1 MYAVAEREASRRPTG
16 QRDREG
22 EGGKRGEV
30 RCSLSIQD
38 KIRSSVRGMTHC
50 FRVRRLLVAT
60 SLDIIDKMPIIIM
73 RVWRGMIYI
82 YERTGV
88 YA

>member
-1 MYAVAEREASRRPTG
+1 MVFRNKVEIDQWISES
-16 QRDREG
+16 
-22 EGGKRGEV
+22 
-30 RCSLSIQD
+30 SLSIQD

-60 SLDIIDKMPIIIM
+60 SLDIIDKMPIILM
-73 RVWRGMIYI
+73 RVCRGMIIYM

>member
-1 MYAVAEREASRRPTG
+1 MVFRNKVEIDQWISES
-16 QRDREG
+16 
-22 EGGKRGEV
+22 
-30 RCSLSIQD
+30 SLSIQD

-73 RVWRGMIYI
+73 RVCRGMIIYI
-82 YERTGV
+82 NERTGV